1 MAALGWREPAADVI
15 AGVGRAWTVAVVR
28 CWVPRHI
35 RSLTGAAVR
44 RMQDASHRGRC
55 HNVRYC
61 RLAEELG
68 SAVDQVDG
76 LEWSGT
82 AMPDTTA
89 AYAAELDGAGQGDGD
104 LSAPRGEPQRP

>member
-1 MAALGWREPAADVI
+1 MDRS
-15 AGVGRAWTVAVVR
+15 GRAMLGTAPYKVA
-28 CWVPRHI
+28 H
-35 RSLTGAAVR
+35 GGR
-44 RMQDASHRGRC
+44 RPADPGHQPSGPL